1 MARNKCHL
9 CGGRIAG
16 GKCVDCG
23 MKRSYLDPKDKL
35 NERQLSEWRQPG
47 ENASQDSSR
56 QIRTEDRTVH
66 KQAGA
71 DQQKAGQIPAW
82 QKPVSSHKTASEN
95 HNTPRPIYTP
105 RTAGRKKIGITKWI
119 AILTV
124 IASIASFAFEAM
136 EKQQEEQRA
145 QRQEALGYVWEN
157 VYPEYSYDLD
167 DDAELFDRYSYCE
180 TEIPE
185 TDIFYEVIL
194 EEGFYE
200 VGVDIPEG
208 IYEWFILS
216 EARWDND
223 DMPADETE
231 DLRFYN
237 GAEIEIEE
245 DVQIEIAT
253 DNAQMGVGNYIKN
266 VE

>member
-1 MARNKCHL
+1 
-9 CGGRIAG
+9 
-16 GKCVDCG
+16 